1 MLNYW
6 RGLSKTR
13 CFLCR
18 LSSGLEDP
26 GSPLLPLHASARPPW
41 NKSLGEPHRPRG
53 GRSSGTAAA
62 GVRGRWELFLF
73 FPPPAASPAHA
84 SWTCQDSKGTFSAP
98 DFFFFFLQGLE
109 TLLRTRWVE
118 NGYGRDSG
126 CVRILEK
133 ALASDAMILLIIKS
147 CASVISILKSSFGSG
162 YFIRQFQKPASDRGR
177 QKSQSLVSPCFS
189 ERAAD
194 LCAAFF
200 FSFFNLKKEKKKFF
214 F

>member
-18 LSSGLEDP
+18 LSSGSEDP
-26 GSPLLPLHASARPPW
+26 GSPLVPLHASARPPW

-53 GRSSGTAAA
+53 GRSSGTAPP
-62 GVRGRWELFLF
+62 GSRGRWELFLF
-73 FPPPAASPAHA
+73 FPTS
-84 SWTCQDSKGTFSAP
+84 CFSCP
-98 DFFFFFLQGLE
+98 RILDMPGFKRYVLCSGLFFSLQGLE
-109 TLLRTRWVE
+109 TLLKTRWVE

-162 YFIRQFQKPASDRGR
+162 YFIRQFQKPASDRAQ
-177 QKSQSLVSPCFS
+177 QKSQSLVFLFLFRNGRRFVC
-189 ERAAD
+189 R
-194 LCAAFF
+194 FF
-200 FSFFNLKKEKKKFF
+200 ILFLI
-214 F
+214 

>member
-1 MLNYW
+1 M
-6 RGLSKTR
+6 
-13 CFLCR
+13 
-18 LSSGLEDP
+18 
-26 GSPLLPLHASARPPW
+26 
-41 NKSLGEPHRPRG
+41 
-53 GRSSGTAAA
+53 
-62 GVRGRWELFLF
+62 
-73 FPPPAASPAHA
+73 
-84 SWTCQDSKGTFSAP
+84 
-98 DFFFFFLQGLE
+98 
-109 TLLRTRWVE
+109 E

-200 FSFFNLKKEKKKFF
+200 FSFFNLKKEKKNFF
-214 F
+214 FLI

>member
-1 MLNYW
+1 ML
-6 RGLSKTR
+6 SQ
-13 CFLCR
+13 
-18 LSSGLEDP
+18 DP

-53 GRSSGTAAA
+53 GRSSGTAPP
-62 GVRGRWELFLF
+62 GVPRALRALPLF
-73 FPPPAASPAHA
+73 SPT
-84 SWTCQDSKGTFSAP
+84 SCFSCP
-98 DFFFFFLQGLE
+98 RILDMPGFKRYVLCSGLFFFLQGLE
-109 TLLRTRWVE
+109 TLLKTRWVE

-177 QKSQSLVSPCFS
+177 QKSQSLVFPLLFRKGRRFVCHIF
-189 ERAAD
+189 
-194 LCAAFF
+194 LFF
-200 FSFFNLKKEKKKFF
+200 F
-214 F
+214 